1 MMELANWYFLI
12 LIPLVVYMFLKKKKK
27 STLKFSSI
35 KLLKT
40 SAKKGAFK
48 YKFGKYLMV
57 AGLIFLIF
65 ALARPQL
72 QKEIVPIDQKG
83 IDIAIALDISG
94 SMSSVDF
101 EPNRLESARKIINEF
116 IKERANDKISLI
128 IFAGTAHTRI
138 PLTLDHDIL
147 IESLNDVNFDSLN
160 KDGTA
165 IGMAISVGL
174 NRLKKSNSDSKI
186 MILLTDGDNNAG
198 EINPYTASQLA
209 QSMGVKIYTIGVG
222 SDQTIMEVQ
231 DIFGRT
237 TRQAYDGGFDEE
249 LLKQIARDTDGQY
262 YRAKDPKTLEQI
274 FKTINQLEKSEFE
287 KDNFIQYKELYLGFT
302 IVGLILLLLGI
313 FFDKY
318 YYTKIP

>member
-12 LIPLVVYMFLKKKKK
+12 LIPIVIYIFFKKKKK
-27 STLKFSSI
+27 SALKFSSV

-40 SAKKGAFK
+40 TAKKGVFK
-48 YKFGKYLMV
+48 YNLGKYLIV
-57 AGLIFLIF
+57 AGLIFLII

-72 QKEIVPIDQKG
+72 QKETMPIDQQG
-83 IDIAIALDISG
+83 IDIAIALDISS

-101 EPNRLESARKIINEF
+101 QPNRLEAARKTINEF
-116 IKERANDKISLI
+116 IDGRTNDRISLI

-147 IESLNDVNFDSLN
+147 IESLNNVNFDSLN

-174 NRLKKSNSDSKI
+174 NRLTKVISDSKI

-209 QSMGVKIYTIGVG
+209 QDMGVKIYTIGVG
-222 SDQTIMEVQ
+222 SDKTIIEVQ

-237 TRQAYDGGFDEE
+237 ARQTYDGGFDEE
-249 LLKQIARDTDGQY
+249 LLKQIAEDTNGQY
-262 YRAKDPKTLEQI
+262 YRARDPKTLEQI
-274 FKTINQLEKSEFE
+274 FKTIDQLEKSEFE
-287 KDNFIQYKELYLGFT
+287 RDNFIQYKELYLGFA
-302 IVGLILLLLGI
+302 IAGLILLLFGI